1 MLKEEIRYDEL
12 NEQADEKQ
20 QVNEQL
26 EREKTQLVQEYAPF
40 SIQVAVKQV
49 DYEEADERVKEANE
63 RADRIEAY
71 IKTQSDILV
80 DLEKKTTKQE
90 RKAEIAEMVYNMVR
104 GSGGNE
110 ELRDKLIDVMYENE
124 QLKVENF
131 KLRETLNKAYDFMKQ
146 FVVDGR
152 NLLEKFMESIG
163 QVVEKVR
170 AGFRR

>member
-1 MLKEEIRYDEL
+1 MNEL
-12 NEQADEKQ
+12 
-20 QVNEQL
+20 L
-26 EREKTQLVQEYAPF
+26 EREKTQLVQGYDPF
-40 SIQVAVKQV
+40 SIRVVVKQV
-49 DYEEADERVKEANE
+49 DYEEADE

-71 IKTQSDILV
+71 IKTQSDILM

-131 KLRETLNKAYDFMKQ
+131 KLREILNKAYDFMKQ

-152 NLLEKFMESIG
+152 SLLERYLENVG
-163 QVVEKVR
+163 TVVEKVR
-170 AGFRR
+170 ARIRK

>member
-1 MLKEEIRYDEL
+1 M
-12 NEQADEKQ
+12 
-20 QVNEQL
+20 
-26 EREKTQLVQEYAPF
+26 EREKTQLVQGYDPF
-40 SIQVAVKQV
+40 SIRVVVKQV
-49 DYEEADERVKEANE
+49 DYEEADE

-71 IKTQSDILV
+71 IKTQSDILM

-104 GSGGNE
+104 CSGGNE

-131 KLRETLNKAYDFMKQ
+131 KLREILNKAYDFMKQ

-152 NLLEKFMESIG
+152 SLLERYLENVG
-163 QVVEKVR
+163 TVVEKVR
-170 AGFRR
+170 ARIRK

>member
-1 MLKEEIRYDEL
+1 M
-12 NEQADEKQ
+12 
-20 QVNEQL
+20 
-26 EREKTQLVQEYAPF
+26 EREKTQLVQGYDPF
-40 SIQVAVKQV
+40 SIRVVVKQV
-49 DYEEADERVKEANE
+49 DYEEADE

-71 IKTQSDILV
+71 IKTQSDILM

-131 KLRETLNKAYDFMKQ
+131 KLREILNKAYDFMKQ

-152 NLLEKFMESIG
+152 SLLERYLENVG
-163 QVVEKVR
+163 TVVEKVR
-170 AGFRR
+170 ARIRK

>member
-1 MLKEEIRYDEL
+1 M
-12 NEQADEKQ
+12 
-20 QVNEQL
+20 
-26 EREKTQLVQEYAPF
+26 EREKTQLVQGYDPF
-40 SIQVAVKQV
+40 SIRVVVKQV
-49 DYEEADERVKEANE
+49 DYEEADE

-131 KLRETLNKAYDFMKQ
+131 KLREILNKAYDFMKQ

-152 NLLEKFMESIG
+152 SLHERYLENVG
-163 QVVEKVR
+163 TVVEKVR
-170 AGFRR
+170 ARIRK